1 MLFLRIHSAEGRRS
15 LTFYFEIKRR
25 NILVERSQR
34 SLKNEG
40 EGDLNLEPE
49 CSDLFSF
56 QERERE
62 RAKSIAES
70 LAHSVQWAALA
81 QRMTTKRVSGKGRRC
96 SDIQSSSS
104 WLDREGGGRVRA
116 SSHVGPQSKKQLS

>member
-1 MLFLRIHSAEGRRS
+1 MLFLRIHSTEGQRS
-15 LTFYFEIKRR
+15 LTFYFEIKRG
-25 NILVERSQR
+25 NILVVRGQR
-34 SLKNEG
+34 SLNNEG
-40 EGDLNLEPE
+40 GGDLNLEPQ

-56 QERERE
+56 QERE

-81 QRMTTKRVSGKGRRC
+81 QRMTTKRISGKGRRC

-116 SSHVGPQSKKQLS
+116 GSHVGPQSKKQLS

>member
-15 LTFYFEIKRR
+15 LTFYFEIKRG
-25 NILVERSQR
+25 NILVDRSQR
-34 SLKNEG
+34 SINNEG
-40 EGDLNLEPE
+40 GGDLNLEPQ

-56 QERERE
+56 QE

-70 LAHSVQWAALA
+70 LAHSVQWAPLA
-81 QRMTTKRVSGKGRRC
+81 QRMTTKRVSGKGRHC

-116 SSHVGPQSKKQLS
+116 GSHVGPQSKKQLS

>member
-15 LTFYFEIKRR
+15 LTFYFEIKRG
-25 NILVERSQR
+25 NILVDRGQR
-34 SLKNEG
+34 SINNEG
-40 EGDLNLEPE
+40 GGDLNL
-49 CSDLFSF
+49 DLFSF
-56 QERERE
+56 QERE

-104 WLDREGGGRVRA
+104 WLDRGGGGRVRA
-116 SSHVGPQSKKQLS
+116 GSHVGPQSKKQLS